1 MHRLRWTYG
10 LIAALVLIIAG
21 YTAFWFHLKGRVEQ
35 GLNDWAAEQRAKGW
49 QVYHSPPSFSGYPY
63 RIMLELK
70 EVALADPAHPQ
81 AWALR
86 LASIKA
92 VTHPWTLRHILLQPE
107 GTTEL
112 AWTVNGSRAN
122 LTGTAEQQRAS
133 LALDVANRV
142 QRFSYEA
149 LKPVLTLSTPRLA
162 EPVTARADKLELHT
176 RDNRGTP
183 GAPTVADLAVT
194 AEQLTASGMDAG
206 PPFGNTIARLQLEL
220 GATGPIDART
230 VAVWRDA
237 GGTVELRRLA
247 VRWGPLDASTTG
259 TLALDKQMR
268 PLGALTAEA
277 KGWEAVI
284 DGLTERRM
292 IARNQ
297 ARTLKIALGLLAQ
310 PATDGGKV
318 LRAPITAQD
327 GKLFLGPVMLGDLP
341 PLLPE

>member
-1 MHRLRWTYG
+1 MHRLRWLYG
-10 LIAALVLIIAG
+10 ILAALLLAIAG
-21 YTAFWFHLKGRVEQ
+21 YTAFWFHLKGRLEQ
-35 GLNDWAAEQRAKGW
+35 GLNDWAAEQRLKGW
-49 QVYHSPPSFSGYPY
+49 QVYHAPPRFSGYPY
-63 RIMLELK
+63 RIMVELK
-70 EVALADPAHPQ
+70 EVALAEPAHPQ

-86 LASIKA
+86 LASVRA
-92 VTHPWTLRHILLQPE
+92 VTHPWTLRHIMLQLE
-107 GTTEL
+107 GATEL
-112 AWTVNGSRAN
+112 AWTLNGNRAN

-133 LALDVANRV
+133 LVLDSSGRM

-149 LKPVLTLSTPRLA
+149 LKPVLTLETPRLA
-162 EPVTARADKLELHT
+162 EPLTGRAAKLELHS

-183 GAPTVADLAVT
+183 DAPTVADLAIT
-194 AEQLTASGMDAG
+194 AEQLTATGVDAG
-206 PPFGNTIARLQLEL
+206 PPFGATIARLQLDL

-237 GGTVELRRLA
+237 GGTIELRRLA
-247 VRWGPLDASTTG
+247 VRWGPLDASTSG

-277 KGWEAVI
+277 KGWEAVV

-292 IARNQ
+292 IARGQ

-310 PATDGGKV
+310 PAPDGGK
-318 LRAPITAQD
+318 LLKAPITAQD